1 MDSSRTARR
10 VLGGDAAPVTYV
22 VPVTGV
28 RGQPSIYAALV
39 AEWQAH
45 GRAVPRRRDTWWDS
59 VAAADGPGWAVTSW
73 AVGRWTGLAR
83 ALEAASADEGHV
95 EATER
100 VPAVVVPRGLPGPV
114 SLWEWSGSSGRVS
127 VSAPVTTD

>member
-1 MDSSRTARR
+1 M
-10 VLGGDAAPVTYV
+10 TYV

-28 RGQPSIYAALV
+28 RAQPSIYAALV
-39 AEWQAH
+39 AEWQAN

-59 VAAADGPGWAVTSW
+59 VAVADGPGRAVTSW
-73 AVGRWTGLAR
+73 AVGRWTGLVR
-83 ALEAASADEGHV
+83 ALEAASAGEGHGDRHGLHAG

-114 SLWEWSGSSGRVS
+114 ELWEWRGSGGRVS
-127 VSAPVTTD
+127 VSAPPTTG

>member
-1 MDSSRTARR
+1 MDSIESARR

-39 AEWQAH
+39 AEWQAN

-59 VAAADGPGWAVTSW
+59 VAVADGPGQAVTSW
-73 AVGRWTGLAR
+73 AVGRWTGLAS
-83 ALEAASADEGHV
+83 ALEAAPAGEGHS
-95 EATER
+95 EANEH
-100 VPAVVVPRGLPGPV
+100 VPAVVVPRGLPGPLE
-114 SLWEWSGSSGRVS
+114 LWEWSGSNGRVS
-127 VSAPVTTD
+127 VSAPPTTD